1 MNSRG
6 ELRIIRRFLFV
17 ANTMP
22 NIHGYT
28 SRWATVSVKDMVQ
41 PTVYLMEHLVSY
53 RLAVLDFL
61 SSLLHENM
69 LFDIFQIDCLH
80 FAVHYTRGRTVES
93 IGKLI
98 CSLDRV
104 IVKKSKRGAAEIF
117 KWALKLSMEMSLR
130 NYRRICMILRT
141 KKKSKVIKFFLNCT
155 AGKWIVRLLCSC
167 LHELLP
173 VDTKKYMSML
183 YDTGMSRGQCC
194 IWILCGTGIRFP
206 LALFN
211 HIFKAD
217 VENFWYMVKEYKRRF
232 SSHSSKK
239 RRVQFCSDRLPFIM
253 RNTRIY
259 GIIIKSSNAEVACKM
274 VRYFSRGMWSEGNKP
289 AREFPFLF
297 RLCVSS
303 SRITNFLVSQFFHGN
318 RRILPQQLLRAEKC
332 LSYVPRIVLYGRSS
346 RMNVFCRMIMSFK
359 NHHRRAVLTSLWEY
373 AFTKNRKDDSSMRLF
388 RKICFYLAH
397 KILLHNCR
405 YNNARRYRRMFRS
418 VILYKRVPRYTLL
431 DKAISN
437 PMTVVLGM
445 VSRKSSQ
452 RKFFLQSAVGVSY
465 VKGPVAMSE
474 YLNYI
479 LFTATH
485 DYQLKGFFKLCKMV
499 PKNAKEAIRIL
510 MTTRSSLIETKFQFL
525 SCRISA
531 KVMCRRWAANMRKV
545 LKVDKKLARCRRS
558 TVPRIGKTILANYVQ
573 FALNLISMALQDYG
587 KWAMDILLLLGR
599 PPILNAV
606 EIFEIIRK
614 LCETVCTL
622 LTRHFAKSAIME
634 SYDKL
639 CRYFSMFVRSQ
650 YFYTRI
656 VAIALLIRTAKPEE
670 DRFALGEKELNAEI
684 AKSTSMLNIRGQLL
698 KYYYKGNPSML
709 DRKSFMPSS
718 DARCAVG
725 CSKPLTWNAQ
735 QSFKLCRLFD
745 RLCIESTR
753 KNVGIKYSL
762 IACRQLAKNLSV
774 CWRGERFPI
783 SNRFPTRYEYVCLDI
798 EIYVAYKK
806 ELQKYP
812 FLFDLLMIVS
822 EAYPCLW
829 YCFSILKGL
838 FYMCLAEV
846 EGCLSKKSRLEDSL
860 LMRLQLIM
868 HLFMKGK
875 MLPPPLCYVMGLQK
889 ELELSH
895 FFNILVNVWDYLA
908 TVLPT
913 STQIDQLFEQELKN
927 PGSTV
932 PFRGNMK
939 GALEF
944 LEYVCI
950 FNMEDLGPLY
960 AKFIDTS

>member
-1 MNSRG
+1 M
-6 ELRIIRRFLFV
+6 L
-17 ANTMP
+17 
-22 NIHGYT
+22 NIV
-28 SRWATVSVKDMVQ
+28 TV
-41 PTVYLMEHLVSY
+41 
-53 RLAVLDFL
+53 
-61 SSLLHENM
+61 
-69 LFDIFQIDCLH
+69 
-80 FAVHYTRGRTVES
+80 
-93 IGKLI
+93 
-98 CSLDRV
+98 
-104 IVKKSKRGAAEIF
+104 
-117 KWALKLSMEMSLR
+117 
-130 NYRRICMILRT
+130 
-141 KKKSKVIKFFLNCT
+141 
-155 AGKWIVRLLCSC
+155 
-167 LHELLP
+167 
-173 VDTKKYMSML
+173 
-183 YDTGMSRGQCC
+183 
-194 IWILCGTGIRFP
+194 
-206 LALFN
+206 
-211 HIFKAD
+211 
-217 VENFWYMVKEYKRRF
+217 F
-232 SSHSSKK
+232 S
-239 RRVQFCSDRLPFIM
+239 F
-253 RNTRIY
+253 
-259 GIIIKSSNAEVACKM
+259 
-274 VRYFSRGMWSEGNKP
+274 
-289 AREFPFLF
+289 
-297 RLCVSS
+297 
-303 SRITNFLVSQFFHGN
+303 
-318 RRILPQQLLRAEKC
+318 
-332 LSYVPRIVLYGRSS
+332 
-346 RMNVFCRMIMSFK
+346 FCR
-359 NHHRRAVLTSLWEY
+359 
-373 AFTKNRKDDSSMRLF
+373 
-388 RKICFYLAH
+388 
-397 KILLHNCR
+397 
-405 YNNARRYRRMFRS
+405 
-418 VILYKRVPRYTLL
+418 
-431 DKAISN
+431 
-437 PMTVVLGM
+437 
-445 VSRKSSQ
+445 

-745 RLCIESTR
+745 RLCIENNWR
-753 KNVGIKYSL
+753 KICLFVGVVKDF
-762 IACRQLAKNLSV
+762 QLATV
-774 CWRGERFPI
+774 FR
-783 SNRFPTRYEYVCLDI
+783 LDTNT
-798 EIYVAYKK
+798 YVAYKK